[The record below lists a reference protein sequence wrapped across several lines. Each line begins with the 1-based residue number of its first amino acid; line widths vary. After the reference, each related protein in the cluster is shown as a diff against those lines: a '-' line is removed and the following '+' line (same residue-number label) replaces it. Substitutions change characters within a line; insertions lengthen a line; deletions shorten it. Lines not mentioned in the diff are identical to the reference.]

1 MTEQEIIQ
9 HKAEEILRKYVN
21 GEYSQDICDL
31 IGEWFV
37 SEVEDEEKTLAL
49 ETIFDL
55 IVAYEKSPDQWSYQM
70 LEEWLKRPGVRD
82 RMHGNGLLI
91 EKPKP
96 KPRFFRS
103 KPLIRVAASI
113 AAAVV
118 VIGGTFLI
126 VNNTD
131 NLGTVQVA
139 AVQGTTDSLGT
150 QTGTIQPERRIEV
163 IEGVQK
169 EVTLA
174 DGTHV
179 WINSGSTLTYP
190 EVFADGERRV
200 TLKGEAFF
208 EVEHDANH
216 PFTVHTGHLD
226 VRVLGT
232 KFDVK
237 AYPGADFT
245 EIALFEGSVEVTAG
259 SHSEKLTPGN
269 RMTYRHESGAMEVER
284 FTAQT
289 AQDWR
294 SATIFADDKSMP
306 EILRMVGN
314 YYDLAVECDPAAFP
328 AGERYSMGFYKSD
341 SAKKVLDLLVEI
353 SGGSFSY
360 ERRNDTIKIYG
371 RK

>member
-1 MTEQEIIQ
+1 MVKKERN
-9 HKAEEILRKYVN
+9 KFEEILRRYFTL
-21 GEYSQDICDL
+21 EYPERIRRMVQ
-31 IGEWFV
+31 EWLV
-37 SEVEDEEKTLAL
+37 SEKNEEEKDAAL
-49 ETIFDL
+49 RDIFDRS
-55 IVAYEKSPDQWSYQM
+55 VDYDVKPAAWSYKM
-70 LEEWLKRPGVRD
+70 LEKFHRKAGIARPIIR
-82 RMHGNGLLI
+82 RTPFNRARPLLRI
-91 EKPKP
+91 
-96 KPRFFRS
+96 
-103 KPLIRVAASI
+103 AAVLLP
-113 AAAVV
+113 AAVV
-118 VIGGTFLI
+118 AGTLFWMLDKQAAI
-126 VNNTD
+126 P
-131 NLGTVQVA
+131 VA
-139 AVQGTTDSLGT
+139 THITPSVSDSLVT

-208 EVEHDANH
+208 EVEHDASK

-226 VRVLGT
+226 IRVLGT

-245 EIALFEGSVEVTAG
+245 EIALFEGSVEVTAAN
-259 SHSEKLTPGN
+259 HSEKLTPGD

-294 SATIFADDKSMP
+294 SATIFADEKSVP
-306 EILRMVGN
+306 QILKMVAN
-314 YYDLAVECDPAAFP
+314 YYDVDIDFDAASLP
-328 AGERYSMGFYKSD
+328 AGQRYAVGFGKNEPVE
-341 SAKKVLDLLVEI
+341 KVLDLLVEI